1 MFELTKHTGL
11 ESEFELSGF
20 VLEKTVKLM
29 KLSFSRILL
38 QHPEIDI
45 TVDQW
50 VIIQLIFQNQQ
61 LSQQEL
67 CSLAFKDAPTV
78 TRIIDLLANKNL
90 LLRNSDSID
99 RRKYNI
105 TLTEEGKEIY
115 QKVNPIVN
123 EFRAAAYSGID
134 SEELMIIKKISE
146 KIFEN
151 LTKEK

>member
-50 VIIQLIFQNQQ
+50 VIIQLIFQ
-61 LSQQEL
+61 
-67 CSLAFKDAPTV
+67 
-78 TRIIDLLANKNL
+78 I
-90 LLRNSDSID
+90 
-99 RRKYNI
+99 
-105 TLTEEGKEIY
+105 G
-115 QKVNPIVN
+115 
-123 EFRAAAYSGID
+123 RAHV
-134 SEELMIIKKISE
+134 
-146 KIFEN
+146 
-151 LTKEK
+151 